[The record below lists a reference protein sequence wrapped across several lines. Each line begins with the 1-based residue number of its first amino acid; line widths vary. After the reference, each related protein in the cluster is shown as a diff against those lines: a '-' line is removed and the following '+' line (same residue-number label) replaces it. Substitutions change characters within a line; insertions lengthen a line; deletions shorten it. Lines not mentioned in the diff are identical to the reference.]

1 MLNRRTLAVAVMIIA
16 ASAIGSALFAQ
27 MTGTA
32 SVLRVVVVQTA
43 DPAAYAAAIA
53 EGQAILT
60 GLGSEATIR
69 VWQARFAGE
78 DTGSIVAAIEW
89 PSMSAMAADDEL
101 MGGSEEMDA
110 WLAGLSELR
119 TIVSD
124 SLYQEITQ

>member
-1 MLNRRTLAVAVMIIA
+1 MLNRRTLTVVVMIVA

-32 SVLRVVVVQTA
+32 AVLRVVVVQTA

-53 EGQAILT
+53 EGQEMLT

-69 VWQARFAGE
+69 VWQARFAGQ
-78 DTGSIVAAIEW
+78 DAGAVVASIEW

-101 MGGSEEMDA
+101 MAGSDEMRA

-124 SLYQEITQ
+124 SLYQEATQ

>member
-1 MLNRRTLAVAVMIIA
+1 MLNRRTLAVVVMIVA

-32 SVLRVVVVQTA
+32 AVLRVVVVQTA

-53 EGQAILT
+53 EGQEMLT

-69 VWQARFAGE
+69 VWQARFAGQ
-78 DTGSIVAAIEW
+78 DAGAVVSSIEW

-101 MGGSEEMDA
+101 MAGSAGMRA

-124 SLYQEITQ
+124 SLYQEATQ